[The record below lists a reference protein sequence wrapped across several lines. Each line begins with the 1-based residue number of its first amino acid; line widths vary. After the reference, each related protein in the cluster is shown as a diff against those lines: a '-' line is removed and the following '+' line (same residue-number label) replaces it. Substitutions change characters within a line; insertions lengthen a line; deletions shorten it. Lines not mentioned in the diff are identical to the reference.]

1 MTLTE
6 YQKKAMATC
15 MSSCDNMAYM
25 LTNLVAEVGELSG
38 KIAKA
43 IRKEKVVFRR
53 NNLDPVAMVNH
64 DQHEEWRNL
73 ISEIVLEAGDV
84 LWQLTGVLTVL
95 GVPLEAAAQMN
106 IDKLADR
113 AQRGKI
119 DGDGDHR

>member
-1 MTLTE
+1 MG
-6 YQKKAMATC
+6 
-15 MSSCDNMAYM
+15 YM

-53 NNLDPVAMVNH
+53 NNLDPTSLQKH
-64 DQHEEWRNL
+64 DQYEEWQEL
-73 ISEIVLEAGDV
+73 IRELTFEAGDV
-84 LWQLTGVLTVL
+84 LWQLTGILTVL
-95 GVPLEAAAQMN
+95 GIPLEAAAQMN

-113 AQRGKI
+113 EQRGKI

>member
-15 MSSCDNMAYM
+15 MSSCNNMGYM

-53 NNLDPVAMVNH
+53 NNLDPTSLQKH
-64 DQHEEWRNL
+64 DQYEEWQEL
-73 ISEIVLEAGDV
+73 IRELTFEAGDV
-84 LWQLTGVLTVL
+84 LWQLTGILTVL
-95 GVPLEAAAQMN
+95 GIPLEAAAQMN

-113 AQRGKI
+113 EQRGKI